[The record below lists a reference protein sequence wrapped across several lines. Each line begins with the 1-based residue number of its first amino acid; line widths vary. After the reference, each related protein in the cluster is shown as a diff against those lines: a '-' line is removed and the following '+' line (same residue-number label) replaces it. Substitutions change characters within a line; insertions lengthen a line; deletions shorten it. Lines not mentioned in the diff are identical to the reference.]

1 MHQAINALF
10 EEHVII
16 IQAAGIARDARRL
29 IETEPARYAGT
40 MRSLLT
46 FFREYAD
53 QYHHHKEE
61 EVLFPEMAQ
70 RNELLADGVLQE
82 MLENHADFRGMLDDI
97 EGLLRKERWS
107 DAQDAVERYCE
118 ALQDHIAVENDEV
131 FHMAETLLNAD
142 ELDRVRFR
150 FEDGDR
156 ERGDARKA
164 ELAAMLDT
172 LTTADL

>member
-1 MHQAINALF
+1 
-10 EEHVII
+10 
-16 IQAAGIARDARRL
+16 
-29 IETEPARYAGT
+29 
-40 MRSLLT
+40 
-46 FFREYAD
+46 
-53 QYHHHKEE
+53 
-61 EVLFPEMAQ
+61 
-70 RNELLADGVLQE
+70 
-82 MLENHADFRGMLDDI
+82 MLNDI
-97 EGLLRKERWS
+97 EGLLREERWS
-107 DAQDAVERYCE
+107 DTQDAVERYCE

>member
-1 MHQAINALF
+1 
-10 EEHVII
+10 
-16 IQAAGIARDARRL
+16 
-29 IETEPARYAGT
+29 
-40 MRSLLT
+40 
-46 FFREYAD
+46 
-53 QYHHHKEE
+53 
-61 EVLFPEMAQ
+61 FPEMAQ
-70 RNELLADGVLQE
+70 QNELLADGVLQE

-97 EGLLRKERWS
+97 EGLLREERWS
-107 DAQDAVERYCE
+107 DAQDAVDRYCE